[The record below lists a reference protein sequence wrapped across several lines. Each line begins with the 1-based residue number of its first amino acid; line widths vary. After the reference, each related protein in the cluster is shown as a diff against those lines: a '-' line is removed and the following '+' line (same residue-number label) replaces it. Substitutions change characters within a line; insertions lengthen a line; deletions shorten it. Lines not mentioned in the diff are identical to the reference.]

1 MKTKIIPAILACSA
15 ILASANMVPASTQTP
30 AVAPAPLHPYP
41 AYPQQ
46 AMPPQDYF
54 NGLPKNIN
62 SQIKIYIQVLLLL
75 MWIGKSMVM
84 RLSSIILWSFIL
96 IAMAIFWDKNLMI
109 NHF

>member
-46 AMPPQDYF
+46 AMPLQDYF
-54 NGLPKNIN
+54 NGIPKNIN
-62 SQIKIYIQVLLLL
+62 SQIQNLHP
-75 MWIGKSMVM
+75 GA
-84 RLSSIILWSFIL
+84 FIVDVDWEEYGYEVKL
-96 IAMAIFWDKNLMI
+96 NNFMELYFDRNGNFLGQK
-109 NHF
+109 FDD

>member
-62 SQIKIYIQVLLLL
+62 SQIQNLHPGAFIVDVDWEEYGYEVKLNNF
-75 MWIGKSMVM
+75 
-84 RLSSIILWSFIL
+84 WSFIL

>member
-41 AYPQQ
+41 AYPQ

-54 NGLPKNIN
+54 NGLPKKYQQPN
-62 SQIKIYIQVLLLL
+62 S
-75 MWIGKSMVM
+75 KSTS
-84 RLSSIILWSFIL
+84 RCFYC
-96 IAMAIFWDKNLMI
+96 
-109 NHF
+109 